1 MQPQTEASAL
11 AADLQTEIAAE
22 TQPAPWSLP
31 MRLGFRFAF
40 IYFVLYSFPGPLSA
54 IPGVSSLFAWYDKL
68 SRWLVIWTG
77 AHILHL
83 SHPVQYNLTGSGDTL
98 HAYIYNML
106 MLIFAAVGMLIWS
119 ALDHRRKEYRYLH
132 EWLRFYVRLW
142 LGATLLGYG
151 AFKVIK
157 SQFPHLFL
165 TSLLEPYGE
174 SSPMG
179 LLWNFMGF
187 SNTYNIFAG
196 SVEMLGGALVIVPQ
210 LATLGALLSA
220 AAMTNVFILNMAY
233 DVPVKLFSFNL
244 LLMSCF
250 LLLPELGRLTNVF
263 ILNRPALPPAVPALF
278 KRRYLSIGVVAAQ
291 ILFLAWSAGS
301 SLHQSYKQATQYGDL
316 APRPALYGIYAVDE
330 LSIDGQVRPLLFTDP
345 TVWRR
350 VVFDLY
356 GFVGIVPPE
365 GPVQRFRG
373 NLDEKTGILELT
385 KRSDE
390 KWKAEL
396 KLTRPSP
403 NQMVLSGEM
412 DGKKI
417 TAKLHKVELN
427 SFLLNNRG
435 FHWIS
440 EFPFNR

>member
-1 MQPQTEASAL
+1 
-11 AADLQTEIAAE
+11 
-22 TQPAPWSLP
+22 
-31 MRLGFRFAF
+31 
-40 IYFVLYSFPGPLSA
+40 
-54 IPGVSSLFAWYDKL
+54 
-68 SRWLVIWTG
+68 
-77 AHILHL
+77 
-83 SHPVQYNLTGSGDTL
+83 
-98 HAYIYNML
+98 
-106 MLIFAAVGMLIWS
+106 
-119 ALDHRRKEYRYLH
+119 
-132 EWLRFYVRLW
+132 
-142 LGATLLGYG
+142 
-151 AFKVIK
+151 
-157 SQFPHLFL
+157 
-165 TSLLEPYGE
+165 
-174 SSPMG
+174 
-179 LLWNFMGF
+179 
-187 SNTYNIFAG
+187 
-196 SVEMLGGALVIVPQ
+196 
-210 LATLGALLSA
+210 
-220 AAMTNVFILNMAY
+220 
-233 DVPVKLFSFNL
+233 
-244 LLMSCF
+244 
-250 LLLPELGRLTNVF
+250 
-263 ILNRPALPPAVPALF
+263 
-278 KRRYLSIGVVAAQ
+278 LSIGVVAAQ

-373 NLDEKTGILELT
+373 KLDEKTGILELT